1 MLAKTWLNES
11 KYQRFASNIS
21 KRDEYLP
28 QVKEVSEVK
37 TKIDSNASIF
47 WKEY

>member
-21 KRDEYLP
+21 KRDEYLAFLER
-28 QVKEVSEVK
+28 VLVISK
-37 TKIDSNASIF
+37 
-47 WKEY
+47 